1 MMYGYPSLVSMNQRV
16 FNKLS
21 KKRISEDKLD
31 GTWRAH
37 GFHDCIY
44 ILRPSY
50 FCEIWALSV
59 LWITYGHLYYNPFLD
74 CWALVGSLVLAM
86 CNGISCS
93 QVHELP
99 QSHFGDNRGHS
110 KQRRYKHLVK
120 KSSPSLESSTIPRS
134 NPFQP
139 KNNQAFTWSLFFGTA
154 VIFAIKKKNPCPTK
168 HTFVQ
173 TKALLN
179 NIGHSI
185 PT

>member
-1 MMYGYPSLVSMNQRV
+1 
-16 FNKLS
+16 
-21 KKRISEDKLD
+21 
-31 GTWRAH
+31 
-37 GFHDCIY
+37 
-44 ILRPSY
+44 
-50 FCEIWALSV
+50 
-59 LWITYGHLYYNPFLD
+59 
-74 CWALVGSLVLAM
+74 M

-154 VIFAIKKKNPCPTK
+154 VIFAIKKKNPGPTK